1 MNISAIVLAAG
12 NGKRMGADIPKQFL
26 KINGEYILTKTL
38 RVFQDSSVISD
49 IVLVTGEEWIDFC
62 RDEIVGKEGFSKV
75 RHIITGGKER
85 YDSSYAGILQ
95 CPNSDYVFIHDAAR
109 PYITEEILIRT
120 AEEVQKYLAVAVGVP
135 SKDTIKIVD
144 DDGFVTDTPLRK
156 NVWNIQTPQAFSYSL
171 IRAAYEIML
180 EEGMQGITDD
190 AMVVEASRLSR
201 VKLVMGAY
209 TNIKITTPDDLK
221 IGEKITL
228 RN

>member
-135 SKDTIKIVD
+135 SKDTIKIVEECVEHSD
-144 DDGFVTDTPLRK
+144 AAGFLLQSDPCSLRDH
-156 NVWNIQTPQAFSYSL
+156 A
-171 IRAAYEIML
+171 
-180 EEGMQGITDD
+180 
-190 AMVVEASRLSR
+190 
-201 VKLVMGAY
+201 
-209 TNIKITTPDDLK
+209 
-221 IGEKITL
+221 
-228 RN
+228 

>member
-95 CPNSDYVFIHDAAR
+95 CAAR

-120 AEEVQKYLAVAVGVP
+120 AEEVQKHLAVAVGVP

-221 IGEKITL
+221 LGEKITL

>member
-95 CPNSDYVFIHDAAR
+95 CPQGFFSAR
-109 PYITEEILIRT
+109 IRIMFL
-120 AEEVQKYLAVAVGVP
+120 YM
-135 SKDTIKIVD
+135 
-144 DDGFVTDTPLRK
+144 
-156 NVWNIQTPQAFSYSL
+156 TPQGHISRRRFS
-171 IRAAYEIML
+171 
-180 EEGMQGITDD
+180 
-190 AMVVEASRLSR
+190 
-201 VKLVMGAY
+201 
-209 TNIKITTPDDLK
+209 
-221 IGEKITL
+221 
-228 RN
+228 